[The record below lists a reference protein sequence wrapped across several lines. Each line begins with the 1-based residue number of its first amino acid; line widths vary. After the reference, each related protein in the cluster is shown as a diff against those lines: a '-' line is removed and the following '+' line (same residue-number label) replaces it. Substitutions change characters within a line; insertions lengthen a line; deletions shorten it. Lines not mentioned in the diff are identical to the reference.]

1 MEAPRKI
8 GFLLKTDPH
17 IYKGYMLWL
26 EEYLFCFYFKKL
38 LGVLCRLFILY
49 FSPIFVLLYMEVKH
63 TCSSSIYIS
72 NKCRSFY
79 NMGIWNERGTNNSG
93 YIISYL

>member
-49 FSPIFVLLYMEVKH
+49 FSPIFVLLYMKVKH

-72 NKCRSFY
+72 NKCVYCMLNLILWARWQNKVF
-79 NMGIWNERGTNNSG
+79 
-93 YIISYL
+93 